1 MQFVSW
7 LRSKLIRVSSWIAL
21 SVLGFGIAWAH
32 SVGQVQTTKSLA
44 PETVDLLLSRASGGS
59 PGFAVGDVVSYII
72 QFTPVNNGAD
82 VGVAGYITDY
92 IPPGTE
98 VVGASIV
105 LKDAAGNYNN
115 IPPSF
120 PGGIDDGWGRGQ
132 NSFLTPFNTAAYD
145 ATGRC
150 AVAGFTNNCNAR
162 LSQLHADT
170 GIFYSTDPRTA
181 VFPALPVRINQ
192 GNGYDISPTAEGQ
205 LNPVIGQAR
214 ATTHNLWD
222 ADQTN
227 SFGSTAGAVA
237 ALVAPKSA
245 APSLTGGTGPT
256 PYNTGSAVAGPQTGY
271 PLDNT
276 TAVGPWKRIAYPG
289 SRIGDNTTGP
299 ATSAT
304 GGAPVAISG
313 LPTTVGYNLST
324 SNPLPAGTNAVR
336 WAVGQ
341 LTVGEIRYVKISL
354 RLTAPVPA
362 AGIVNSSEVFGG
374 DAGGADD
381 GKDSV
386 WRYHVPSVAD
396 NNSNLLVQKTVK
408 CIVVAGVCT
417 PTAGAYIPAN
427 AVVRYQITYLNAGAL
442 AQTNV
447 QLLDVLPCYTAANAS
462 LITAIVSGPIGTPT
476 VNPPVTAAGS
486 NCTSASPVRST
497 VTFPV
502 LSSLAPGIGGTI
514 EIDIRTN
521 TGNGDLVINTARLSS
536 DQVPT
541 GVTANAISTVAAAPN
556 LIISKIA
563 NSPASGPGGTA
574 SYSIIVENVGTASAT
589 GIALFD
595 ILPSMGGAA
604 NANTRFSYL
613 TTTAVVL
620 ATTPAGSTLT
630 GLAATTL
637 VPPTLSPYNTLPVAS
652 NSQQINWTFASST
665 LVAGGKFTLTYT
677 ANVGSSV
684 TASATPYLNN
694 AAVTYSGGG
703 PGRTDA
709 PSTAPVLIIS
719 PLSVAKTIECYVV
732 GTDCITASGSGQIPP
747 NAKVR
752 YRIDYANN
760 GTSAIPNAVL
770 SDTLPCQTAVN
781 AVSNIQI
788 ISGPVTVPVPN
799 PPLTAAGVCPS
810 TRSTYSFPPTTLAAG
825 QTGSIK
831 IDVQTNALIGN
842 LVVNTA
848 NLSAAGF
855 ASTSSDAQASVV
867 AQPELQITKTSP
879 VNVVAP
885 GATLSYTITVKN
897 IGTTAAQTITVY
909 DWLPTSSPTNNV
921 ATRFSYV
928 TASTT
933 IVGLTSVVP
942 VVNRPPTQAPYN
954 TAGTNPNLNNQ
965 EEVVWSFGTQ
975 TLAPGASFSIT
986 FSALAGSAIPLT
998 ATSYDNTARAS
1009 FAGGAANSGV
1019 ASAKVTLMAQLSVT
1033 KTNGTITLAAGST
1046 TSYTI
1051 TFSNLGP
1058 SAANGA
1064 LVKDAFNAG
1073 LTCTTITCVA
1083 TTGTPAAS
1091 CPSSLLPLGT
1101 PIAISATNFFTTGET
1116 IATFPANSSVSLVA
1130 QCSVTATGQ

>member
-1 MQFVSW
+1 MSVVQRLKSSFFKTSLW
-7 LRSKLIRVSSWIAL
+7 LMACLA
-21 SVLGFGIAWAH
+21 GAGIVWAH

-44 PETVDLLLSRASGGS
+44 PETVNLLISRASGGS
-59 PGFAVGDVVSYII
+59 PGFVVGDVVSYII

-82 VGVAGYITDY
+82 IGVAGYITDY

-98 VVGASIV
+98 VVDASIV
-105 LKDAAGNYNN
+105 LKDAAGNFVN

-132 NSFLTPFNTAAYD
+132 NNFLTPFNTAAYD
-145 ATGRC
+145 TTGRC
-150 AVAGFTNNCNAR
+150 TAAGFANNCNAR

-205 LNPVIGQAR
+205 LNTVIGQTR

-227 SFGSTAGAVA
+227 AFGSTAGAVT
-237 ALVAPKSA
+237 ALIAPKSA
-245 APSLTGGTGPT
+245 APSLTGGTGPS
-256 PYNTGSAVAGPQTGY
+256 PYNAGSAVAGPQTGY
-271 PLDNT
+271 LLDNT
-276 TAVGPWKRIAYPG
+276 AAVGPWKRIAYPG
-289 SRIGDNTTGP
+289 SRIGDNSTGP

-304 GGAPVAISG
+304 GGFPVAISG
-313 LPTTVGYNLST
+313 QPTSVGYNLSP

-354 RLTAPVPA
+354 RLTAPVPT

-427 AVVRYQITYLNAGAL
+427 AVVRYQIAYLNAGAL

-462 LITAIVSGPIGTPT
+462 LVTAIVSGPIGTPT
-476 VNPPVTAAGS
+476 VNPPLTAAGN
-486 NCTSASPVRST
+486 NCTSTNPLRST
-497 VTFPV
+497 VTFPI
-502 LSSLAPGIGGTI
+502 LSTLAPGVGGTI
-514 EIDIRTN
+514 EIDIKTN
-521 TGNGDLVINTARLSS
+521 TGNGDLVINTTKLSS
-536 DQVPT
+536 DQVPA
-541 GVTANAISTVAAAPN
+541 GVTANAISSVAAAPN

-563 NSPASGPGGTA
+563 NTSATGPGGTA

-595 ILPSMGGAA
+595 VLPSMGGVA
-604 NANTRFSYL
+604 NASMRFSYA
-613 TTTAVVL
+613 TVTSVVL
-620 ATTPAGSTLT
+620 ATSPAGSTLT
-630 GLAATTL
+630 GLVATTL
-637 VPPTLSPYNTLPVAS
+637 VPPTLAPYNTLPVAS

-677 ANVGSSV
+677 AIVGSSV

-694 AAVTYSGGG
+694 AAITYGGGG

-732 GTDCITASGSGQIPP
+732 GVDCITASGSGQIPP

-781 AVSNIQI
+781 AVGNIQI
-788 ISGPVTVPVPN
+788 VSGPVTVPAPN

-810 TRSTYSFPPTTLAAG
+810 TRSTFSFPPATLAAG

-831 IDVQTNALIGN
+831 IDVLTNALIGN

-848 NLSAAGF
+848 NLSAEGF

-879 VNVVAP
+879 VTAVAP
-885 GATLSYTITVKN
+885 GATLTYTITVKN

-928 TASTT
+928 TATT
-933 IVGLTSVVP
+933 AITGLTSVVP

-954 TAGTNPNLNNQ
+954 AAGSNPNLNNQ
-965 EEVVWSFGTQ
+965 EEIVWSFGTQ

-986 FSALAGSAIPLT
+986 FSALAGSAIPVS
-998 ATSYDNTARAS
+998 AASYDNTARAS

-1033 KTNGTITLAAGST
+1033 KTNGTITQVAGGT
-1046 TSYTI
+1046 TSYTV

-1058 SAANGA
+1058 SAADGA
-1064 LVKDAFNAG
+1064 RVKDTFTPG
-1073 LTCTTITCVA
+1073 LTCTSITCVA
-1083 TTGTPAAS
+1083 TSGVPLAS

-1101 PIAISATNFFTTGET
+1101 AVLVSTTNFFTTGET
-1116 IATFPANSSVSLVA
+1116 IATFPANSSITLVA
-1130 QCSVTATGQ
+1130 QCGVTATGQ